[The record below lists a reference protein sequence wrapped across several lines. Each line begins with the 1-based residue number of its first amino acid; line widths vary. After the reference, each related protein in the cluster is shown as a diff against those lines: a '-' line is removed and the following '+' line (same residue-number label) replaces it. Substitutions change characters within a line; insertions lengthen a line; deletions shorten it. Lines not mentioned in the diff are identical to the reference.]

1 MKISFENIIIKD
13 GYIKAD
19 YSDNASS
26 HYIEFELS
34 TPIIVREDLIAFAFA
49 TLCGTKYDEIHIDL
63 KLNKNIQNSIEEFTK
78 ANLHCKTSVSTKLIN
93 KKFGNQTLNFS
104 GGFDSLAALAFLPQN
119 SSLVSMDFGGGFSR
133 EMQMINNFDAH
144 IVKTNI
150 LETDFRRN
158 SWLFMVIGAILYKD
172 YLNTDFNV
180 FGSIINA
187 AFMQNSRFIK
197 NYKTPM
203 LIEHAGMKNIPY
215 TQSLSE
221 IGSLRVSTL
230 KFPDKINSSLISL
243 ANPKEEKRFRKQLL
257 LEIEIERFNH
267 DITLTETVEKPKRPY
282 FSWGRNFLVDHLAIY
297 IMKYRGYDTASL
309 TITDIPEEAYS
320 LSQNLDLT
328 FYDRYYI
335 DVLKFIP
342 KQFRSDYVSKLN
354 DFDILPFEENDW
366 KEYRQ
371 VIDYLSNFHPVK

>member
-1 MKISFENIIIKD
+1 MKISFENIIIKQ
-13 GYIKAD
+13 GYVRAD
-19 YSDNASS
+19 YSDNVNS
-26 HYIEFELS
+26 HHIEFELS
-34 TPIIVREDLIAFAFA
+34 TPIIVRESLIAFAFA
-49 TLCGTKYDEIHIDL
+49 ALCGTKYDDIHIDL
-63 KLNKNIQNSIEEFTK
+63 TLSQQTQKSIKQFTR
-78 ANLHCKTSVSTKLIN
+78 ANLHCKTGVSTDLIN
-93 KKFGNQTLNFS
+93 KNFGNQTLNFS
-104 GGFDSLAALAFLPQN
+104 GGFDSLAALAFLPDN

-133 EMQMINNFDAH
+133 EMQMINSFDSH

-197 NYKTPM
+197 NYKTPL
-203 LIEHAGMKNIPY
+203 LIEQAGMKNIPY

-221 IGSLRVSTL
+221 IGSLRVSTIN
-230 KFPDKINSSLISL
+230 FPEKINSSLVSL

-257 LEIEIERFNH
+257 LEIELERFNY
-267 DITLTETVEKPKRPY
+267 DIQLTNTVKEPSRPY
-282 FSWGRNFLVDHLAIY
+282 FKWGQNFLVDHLSIY

-309 TITDIPEEAYS
+309 TITDIPEEAYK

-328 FYDRYYI
+328 FYDRYYT
-335 DVLKFIP
+335 DVLKYIP
-342 KQFRSDYVSKLN
+342 KQYRTEYVSKLA
-354 DFDILPFEENDW
+354 DFNILPFEENDW
-366 KEYRQ
+366 YEYRE
-371 VIDYLSNFHPVK
+371 IINFLSNYHRVQ

>member
-1 MKISFENIIIKD
+1 MKISFENITIKE
-13 GYIKAD
+13 GYIRSD
-19 YSDNASS
+19 YSDDTSS

-34 TPIIVREDLIAFAFA
+34 TPIMVREDLIAFAFA
-49 TLCGTKYDEIHIDL
+49 TLCGTKYDDIHMDL
-63 KLNKNIQNSIEEFTK
+63 TLNKHIQKSIEEFTR
-78 ANLHCKTSVSTKLIN
+78 ANLHCKTTISTKLIN
-93 KKFGNQTLNFS
+93 KNFGNQTLNFS

-133 EMQMINNFDAH
+133 EMQMINTFDAY

-150 LETDFRRN
+150 LQTDFRRN

-197 NYKTPM
+197 NYKTPL
-203 LIEHAGMKNIPY
+203 LIERAGMTNIPY

-230 KFPDKINSSLISL
+230 NFPDKINSSLISL

-267 DITLTETVEKPKRPY
+267 DIKLTDTVGKPNRPY
-282 FSWGRNFLVDHLAIY
+282 FTWGQNFLVDHLAIY

-309 TITDIPEEAYS
+309 TINDIPEEAYRI
-320 LSQNLDLT
+320 SQNLDLT
-328 FYDRYYI
+328 FYDRYYT
-335 DVLKFIP
+335 DVLKYIP
-342 KQFRSDYVSKLN
+342 KQFRADYVSKLN

-371 VIDYLSNFHPVK
+371 VIDYLSNYHPVK